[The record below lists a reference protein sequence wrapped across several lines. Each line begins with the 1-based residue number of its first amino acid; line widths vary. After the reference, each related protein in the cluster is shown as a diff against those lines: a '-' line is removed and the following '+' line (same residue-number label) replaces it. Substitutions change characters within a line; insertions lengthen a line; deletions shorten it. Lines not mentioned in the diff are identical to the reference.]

1 MGRKFYLPLIALLF
15 IGFGAFAQSG
25 EIRGKV
31 TEKGGKEGVPFAS
44 VAALLNGTQVQAAV
58 TDFDGNFSIKP
69 LNPGK
74 YNVKATCVGYNSQ
87 EVTGVLV
94 TSDKI
99 SFANFELGKGVELK
113 VLDIVEYTVPLIDKG
128 SPATQKTTSYEE
140 IQAAPTRDVQS
151 IASQSAGVYQK
162 DDGGSA
168 LNFRGSRSD
177 ATAIYVDGIK
187 VRGGIGLP
195 QKGTEQ
201 ITVITGGLP
210 AQYGDATG
218 GVISITTRG
227 PSKQYTG
234 GVEFVTS
241 ELFDDYGYN
250 LASFDLAG
258 PIFTK
263 KDSTGQKSGQPIAG
277 FFLSGEYQYDK
288 DPTPSAAPFYVV
300 KDDILESVRKNPL
313 IASPSG
319 NGYIHRSNYFTMDSL
334 QKVKARPN
342 VAADAIRLNGKLDFR
357 PVKNVTFTLGGSLER
372 SQSRDY
378 IDIYSLMNYDNNP
391 QTIGTNWRAFAKIT
405 QRFTSEDRE
414 KTSSSGIKNAYYSIQ
429 VDYSHNHDVD
439 QNAIHKDRIFDYG
452 YVGKF
457 TTYGTP
463 GYQGVTLKDINNND
477 SIVFNQVGAFDT
489 LVTFEPGS
497 QNPNTSN
504 YTTQYYNLTSGL
516 GTAGYQDNLFNII
529 NRGALINN
537 DNRLQLNTYG
547 LWATPGRTRSFYGVT
562 DNNQFR
568 ISASGSAD
576 LKNHNLVVG
585 IEYEQRTDRAWSV
598 NPNNLWGLMRQLAN
612 SRITG
617 TDPNSAHIS
626 YVNFGGQTITQV
638 DYSEALY
645 APSTNLDGDKAPGF
659 YEKIRDQLGYAMND
673 TVQVDAIDPSRFSL
687 SMFTP
692 DELLSNGLI
701 GYYGYDYLGTMQ
713 SSSSSLESFIND
725 KNSENNYIRAIDAF
739 RPNYIAGY
747 IQDRFTFNDL
757 IFNIGVRVDRFD
769 ANQSVLKD
777 KYLLFE
783 THTAGDQEAK
793 NLGNIPD
800 NIGSDYYVYVNNSQ
814 NPSRITGFR
823 KDEKWYDA
831 QGNQITDLTPL
842 VENGGSTGG
851 IQPYVF
857 NYDDVQNSRV
867 RSGIFKDYTP
877 QVNVMPRIAFSF
889 PISDEA
895 YFAAHY
901 DILTQRPQDLN
912 LIRFNPVSYL
922 NLAQGLSSTISNP
935 DLKPERTTDYEIVFQ
950 QKISRSSAFSIAA
963 FYKELRDMIQYTTV
977 QYAYPITY
985 STYGNLDFGT
995 VKGLTFNYD
1004 LRRTGNIRMNISYT
1018 LQFADGTGSDTNAN
1032 AGILAQQGQT
1042 NLRETLPLSFDQ
1054 RHTFVT
1060 SFDYHYSSGKDYDGP
1075 VWFGKQVFSDAG
1087 LNLVLRAGSGTPY
1100 TRKGNITP
1108 EADFTTAANGRST
1121 IAGSI
1126 NGSRYPWQFKIDAK
1140 VDKSFQIK
1148 LGKKVDGEAR
1158 RPIYANVY
1166 LQVLNLLDAM
1176 NVIGVYRATGSPDDD
1191 GYLASSGAQPSIA
1204 SQVSPQSYIDL
1215 YTIAENNPGNYSLP
1229 RRIRLG
1235 VQLNF

>member
-15 IGFGAFAQSG
+15 IGIGAFAQSG

-74 YNVKATCVGYNSQ
+74 YNVKATCVGYNAQ
-87 EVTGVLV
+87 EFKDVLV
-94 TSDKI
+94 TADKI
-99 SFANFELGKGVELK
+99 SFANFELGKGVELG
-113 VLDIVEYTVPLIDKG
+113 VVDIVEYSVPLIDKG
-128 SPATQKTTSYEE
+128 SPATQKTVTYEE
-140 IQAAPTRDVQS
+140 IQAAPTRDVAS
-151 IASQSAGVYQK
+151 IASQSAGVYQR

-168 LNFRGSRSD
+168 LNIRGSRSD
-177 ATAIYVDGIK
+177 GTSYYVDGIK
-187 VRGGIGLP
+187 VRGSVGLP

-201 ITVITGGLP
+201 ITVITGGVP

-218 GVISITTRG
+218 GIISITTRG

-241 ELFDDYGYN
+241 ELFDQYGYN
-250 LASFDLAG
+250 LASFDVSG

-263 KDSTGQKSGQPIAG
+263 KDSTGQKSGQPLAG

-288 DPTPSAAPFYVV
+288 DPNPSAAPFYKV
-300 KDDILESVRKNPL
+300 KDDILDDVRKNPL
-313 IASPSG
+313 RQSP
-319 NGYIHRSNYFTMDSL
+319 NGLNYIHRSHYFTMDSL
-334 QKVKARPN
+334 EKVKARPN
-342 VAADAIRLNGKLDFR
+342 VAADAVRLSGKLDIR
-357 PVKNVTFTLGGSLER
+357 PVKNVNLTLGGSFER
-372 SQSRDY
+372 TESRDY

-391 QTIGTNWRAFAKIT
+391 QSIGTNWRAFAKIT
-405 QRFTSEDRE
+405 QRFTSESQE
-414 KTSSSGIKNAYYSIQ
+414 KTSSTIKNAYYSIQ
-429 VDYSHNHDVD
+429 VDYSHNHSVD
-439 QNAIHKDRIFDYG
+439 QNALHKDKIFDYG

-463 GYQGVTLKDINNND
+463 GYNATSLKDINNND
-477 SIVFNQVGAFDT
+477 SIVFNQVGVFDT

-504 YTTQYYNLTSGL
+504 YTTQYYDLTNGL
-516 GTAGYQDNLFNII
+516 GTAGYQDNLFTII
-529 NRGALINN
+529 NRGALLNN

-547 LWATPGRTRSFYGVT
+547 LWATPGRTRSFYGID

-576 LKNHNLVVG
+576 LKNHNIVVG

-617 TDPNSAHIS
+617 ADPNSAHVS
-626 YVNFGGQTITQV
+626 SITSGTTTFTTV

-645 APSTNLDGDKAPGF
+645 APSTNVDGDRAPGF
-659 YEKIRDQLGYAMND
+659 YEKVRQQLNVNMND
-673 TVQVDAIDPSRFSL
+673 TIQVDAIDPSRFSL
-687 SMFTP
+687 DMFTP
-692 DELLSNGLI
+692 DELISNGLV
-701 GYYGYDYLGTMQ
+701 GYYGYDYLGKMQ
-713 SSSSSLESFIND
+713 DNSSSLESFYND
-725 KNSENNYIRAIDAF
+725 KNSENNYVRPIDAF

-757 IFNIGVRVDRFD
+757 IFNVGVRVDRFD

-777 KYLLFE
+777 KYLIFQ
-783 THTAGDQEAK
+783 THTAGDQEAR

-814 NPSRITGFR
+814 NPTRITGFR
-823 KDEKWYDA
+823 NEDKWYDA
-831 QGNQITDLTPL
+831 QGNQITDLQPL
-842 VENGGSTGG
+842 TENGGSSGG

-857 NYDDVQNSRV
+857 NYDDVQKSRV
-867 RSGIFKDYTP
+867 RPEIFKDYSP

-922 NLAQGLSSTISNP
+922 NLAQGLSTTISNP

-950 QKISRSSAFSIAA
+950 QKIS
-963 FYKELRDMIQYTTV
+963 
-977 QYAYPITY
+977 
-985 STYGNLDFGT
+985 
-995 VKGLTFNYD
+995 
-1004 LRRTGNIRMNISYT
+1004 
-1018 LQFADGTGSDTNAN
+1018 
-1032 AGILAQQGQT
+1032 
-1042 NLRETLPLSFDQ
+1042 
-1054 RHTFVT
+1054 
-1060 SFDYHYSSGKDYDGP
+1060 
-1075 VWFGKQVFSDAG
+1075 
-1087 LNLVLRAGSGTPY
+1087 
-1100 TRKGNITP
+1100 
-1108 EADFTTAANGRST
+1108 
-1121 IAGSI
+1121 
-1126 NGSRYPWQFKIDAK
+1126 
-1140 VDKSFQIK
+1140 
-1148 LGKKVDGEAR
+1148 
-1158 RPIYANVY
+1158 
-1166 LQVLNLLDAM
+1166 
-1176 NVIGVYRATGSPDDD
+1176 
-1191 GYLASSGAQPSIA
+1191 
-1204 SQVSPQSYIDL
+1204 
-1215 YTIAENNPGNYSLP
+1215 
-1229 RRIRLG
+1229 
-1235 VQLNF
+1235 

>member
-1 MGRKFYLPLIALLF
+1 MGRKFYLPLIAMLF
-15 IGFGAFAQSG
+15 IGIGAFAQSG

-44 VAALLNGTQVQAAV
+44 VAALLNGTQIQAAV

-74 YNVKATCVGYNSQ
+74 YDVKATCVGYNAQ
-87 EVTGVLV
+87 AIQGVLV
-94 TSDKI
+94 TIDKI
-99 SFANFELGKGVELK
+99 SFANLELGKGVDLGPVE
-113 VLDIVEYTVPLIDKG
+113 IVDYEIPLIDKG
-128 SPATQKTTSYEE
+128 SPATQKTVSYEE
-140 IQAAPTRDVQS
+140 IQAAPTRDVAS
-151 IASQSAGVYQK
+151 IASQSAGVFQK
-162 DDGGSA
+162 DDGSSN
-168 LNFRGSRSD
+168 LNIRGSRSD
-177 ATAIYVDGIK
+177 ATSYYVDGMK
-187 VRGGIGLP
+187 VRGGLGLP

-201 ITVITGGLP
+201 ITVITGGVP

-218 GVISITTRG
+218 GIISVTTRG
-227 PSKQYTG
+227 PSKQFSG

-241 ELFDDYGYN
+241 ELFDEYGYN
-250 LASFDLAG
+250 LASLDLSG

-263 KDSTGQKSGQPIAG
+263 KDSTGQKSGQPVAG
-277 FFLSGEYQYDK
+277 FFLSAEYQYDK
-288 DPTPSAAPFYVV
+288 DPSPSAAPFYVV
-300 KDDILESVRKNPL
+300 KEDVLESARKNPL
-313 IASPSG
+313 ILSPTG
-319 NGYIHRSNYFTMDSL
+319 FGYIHRSSYYTMDSL
-334 QKVKARPN
+334 EKVKARPN
-342 VAADAIRLNGKLDFR
+342 VAANAARLNGKIDIR
-357 PVKNVTFTLGGSLER
+357 PAKNVTLTMGGSIER
-372 SQSRDY
+372 TESRDY

-391 QTIGTNWRAFAKIT
+391 QTIGTNWRAFAKLT
-405 QRFTSEDRE
+405 QRFTSEAQE
-414 KTSSSGIKNAYYSIQ
+414 KASTGIKNAFYSIQ
-429 VDYSHNHDVD
+429 VDYSHGHSVD
-439 QNAIHKDRIFDYG
+439 QNALHKDKIFDYG

-457 TTYGTP
+457 TAYGSP
-463 GYQGVTLKDINNND
+463 GYQVVTLKDVNDND
-477 SIVFNQVGAFDT
+477 SLVFNQVGAFDT

-504 YTTQYYNLTSGL
+504 YTTQYYDLTSGL
-516 GTAGYQDNLFNII
+516 GAFGYQDNLFNII
-529 NRGALINN
+529 NNGALINN

-547 LWATPGRTRSFYGVT
+547 LWATPGRTRSFYGI
-562 DNNQFR
+562 DDQSQFR

-576 LKNHNLVVG
+576 LKNHNIVVG

-617 TDPNSAHIS
+617 VDPNSAQIS
-626 YVNFGGQTITQV
+626 YGSLGNTPITLVN
-638 DYSEALY
+638 YSEALY
-645 APSTNLDGDKAPGF
+645 DPSSNIDGDDAPGF
-659 YEKIRDQLGYAMND
+659 YEKVREQLGFAMND
-673 TVQVDAIDPSRFSL
+673 TIQVDAIDPSRFSL

-701 GYYGYDYLGTMQ
+701 GYYGYDYLGNMQ
-713 SSSSSLESFIND
+713 KNSSSIESFYRD
-725 KNSENNYIRAIDAF
+725 KNSENNYIRPIDAF

-777 KYLLFE
+777 KYLIYQ
-783 THTAGDQEAK
+783 THTAGDQEVK

-814 NPSRITGFR
+814 NPTQITGFR
-823 KDEKWYDA
+823 KDDKWYDA
-831 QGNQITDLTPL
+831 IGNQITDLTGL
-842 VENGGSTGG
+842 VENSGSLGG
-851 IQPYVF
+851 IQPYLV
-857 NYDDVQNSRV
+857 NYDDKINKRV
-867 RSGIFKDYTP
+867 RPEIFKDYSP

-912 LIRFNPVSYL
+912 LIRFNPVSYQ
-922 NLAQGLSSTISNP
+922 NLAQSINSTISNP

-995 VKGLTFNYD
+995 VKGLTFSYD
-1004 LRRTGNIRMNISYT
+1004 LRRTGNIRMNVSYT
-1018 LQFADGTGSDTNAN
+1018 LQFADGTGSDANAS

-1054 RHTFVT
+1054 RHMLVT
-1060 SFDYHYSSGKDYDGP
+1060 SFDYHYASGKNYDGP
-1075 VWFGKQVFSDAG
+1075 VWFGKQVFANAG
-1087 LNLVLRAGSGTPY
+1087 VNFVVRAGSGTPY

-1121 IAGSI
+1121 INGSL

-1140 VDKSFQIK
+1140 VDKDFEIK
-1148 LGKKVDGEAR
+1148 LGKKKDGEGR
-1158 RPIYANVY
+1158 RPVFCNVY
-1166 LQVLNLLDAM
+1166 LQVLNLLDAQ
-1176 NVIGVYRATGSPDDD
+1176 NVISVYRATGSPDDD
-1191 GYLASSGAQPSIA
+1191 GYLASAGAQPSINQ
-1204 SQVSPQSYIDL
+1204 QVSPQAYIDL

>member
-1 MGRKFYLPLIALLF
+1 MGRKFYLPLIAMIFL
-15 IGFGAFAQSG
+15 GFGAMAQSG

-31 TEKGGKEGVPFAS
+31 TEKGGKDGVPFAS

-58 TDFDGNFSIKP
+58 TDFDGNYSIKP
-69 LNPGK
+69 LNPGV
-74 YNVKATCVGYNSQ
+74 YNIKATCVGYNPQ
-87 EVTGVLV
+87 EVNKVLV
-94 TSDKI
+94 TADKI
-99 SFANFELGKGVELK
+99 SFVNLELGKGVDLG
-113 VLDIVEYTVPLIDKG
+113 VVDIVDYTVPLIDKG
-128 SPATQKTTSYEE
+128 SPATQKTTTYEE
-140 IQAAPTRDVQS
+140 IQAAPTRDVAS

-162 DDGGSA
+162 DDGGGD
-168 LNFRGSRSD
+168 LNIRGSRSD
-177 ATAIYVDGIK
+177 ATSYYVDGIK
-187 VRGGIGLP
+187 VRGGVGLP

-201 ITVITGGLP
+201 ITVITGGVP

-218 GVISITTRG
+218 GIISITTRG
-227 PSKQYTG
+227 PSKIYTG
-234 GVEFVTS
+234 GVEFVSS

-250 LASFDLAG
+250 LASFDLSG

-263 KDSTGQKSGQPIAG
+263 RDSAGLKSGQPVAG
-277 FFLSGEYQYDK
+277 FFIAGEYQYDK
-288 DPTPSAAPFYVV
+288 DPSPSAAPFYVV
-300 KDDILESVRKNPL
+300 KDDILDDVRKNPL
-313 IASPSG
+313 RQSP
-319 NGYIHRSNYFTMDSL
+319 NGLNYIHRSHFFTMDSL
-334 QKVKARPN
+334 EKVKARPN
-342 VAADAIRLNGKLDFR
+342 VAANAARISGKLDIR
-357 PVKNVTFTLGGSLER
+357 PVKNVNLTLGGSFER
-372 SQSRDY
+372 TESRDY

-405 QRFTSEDRE
+405 QRFTSETAE
-414 KTSSSGIKNAYYSIQ
+414 KSSSTIKNAFYSIQ
-429 VDYSHNHDVD
+429 VDYAHNHEVD
-439 QNAIHKDRIFDYG
+439 QNATHKDKIFDYG

-457 TTYGTP
+457 TTYSTP
-463 GYQGVTLKDINNND
+463 GYQATTLKDVNDND
-477 SIVFNQVGAFDT
+477 SIIFNQVGAFDT
-489 LVTFEPGS
+489 LVTYEAGT

-504 YTTQYYNLTSGL
+504 YTTQYYNLTNGL
-516 GTAGYQDNLFNII
+516 GTFGYQDNLFDLI

-562 DNNQFR
+562 DQNQFR

-576 LKNHNLVVG
+576 LKNHNIVIG

-617 TDPNSAHIS
+617 PDPNSAHITYGS
-626 YVNFGGQTITQV
+626 FGGSTITQV

-645 APSTNLDGDKAPGF
+645 APSTNIDGDKAPGF
-659 YEKIRDQLGYAMND
+659 YEKVRQQLNVAMND
-673 TVQVDAIDPSRFSL
+673 TIQVDAINPSSYSL

-701 GYYGYDYLGTMQ
+701 GYYGYDYVGKMQ
-713 SSSSSLESFIND
+713 DKSSSLESFYKD
-725 KNSENNYIRAIDAF
+725 KNSENNYIRPIDAF

-747 IQDRFTFNDL
+747 IQDKFTFNDL
-757 IFNIGVRVDRFD
+757 IFNIGVRIDRFD

-777 KYLLFE
+777 KYLLFQ

-793 NLGNIPD
+793 DLGNIPD

-842 VENGGSTGG
+842 TDNGGSSGG
-851 IQPYVF
+851 IQPYVY
-857 NYDDVQNSRV
+857 NYDDVQKSRI
-867 RSGIFKDYTP
+867 RPEIFKDYSP

-912 LIRFNPVSYL
+912 LVRFNPVSYL
-922 NLAQGLSSTISNP
+922 NLAQGLGGTISNP

-950 QKISRSSAFSIAA
+950 QKISRSSAFSLSA

-995 VKGLTFNYD
+995 VKGLTFAYD

-1018 LQFADGTGSDTNAN
+1018 LQFADGTGSDANAS

-1060 SFDYHYSSGKDYDGP
+1060 SFDYHYSDGKNYDGP
-1075 VWFGKQVFSDAG
+1075 VWWGKQVFANAG
-1087 LNLVLRAGSGTPY
+1087 ANIVLRAGSGTPY

-1121 IAGSI
+1121 INGTL
-1126 NGSRYPWQFKIDAK
+1126 NGSRLPWQFKIDAK
-1140 VDKSFQIK
+1140 VDKDFEIK
-1148 LGKKVDGEAR
+1148 LGKKQDGTQR
-1158 RPIYANVY
+1158 RSVYANVY
-1166 LQVLNLLDAM
+1166 VQVLNVLDAK
-1176 NVIGVYRATGSPDDD
+1176 NIIGVYRATGSPSDD
-1191 GYLASSGAQPSIA
+1191 GYLASAGAQTSIA
-1204 SQVSPQSYIDL
+1204 SQVDPQAYIDL
-1215 YTIAENNPGNYSLP
+1215 YTIAENNPTNYSLP